1 MNKVTLQEKLM
12 ADLKDAMKS
21 KDKVKKSVITM
32 IRASIK
38 QFEVDNRAEM
48 TDQQILEIMF
58 KQVKQKR
65 DAIVEFTKGNRE
77 DLVEEAKAEIEVIM
91 NYLPKQLTEDEIRVL
106 VKEAVEA
113 VGATSPKDMGKLMGA
128 LMPKVKGKADG
139 KVVNKIVREFI

>member
-1 MNKVTLQEKLM
+1 MTLQEKLM

>member
-1 MNKVTLQEKLM
+1 MTLKEKLM

-48 TDQQILEIMF
+48 TEQQILEIMF

-77 DLVEEAKAEIEVIM
+77 DLVDEAKAEIEVIM

-139 KVVNKIVREFI
+139 KVVNNIVREFI

>member
-1 MNKVTLQEKLM
+1 MTLKEQLM

-21 KDKVKKSVITM
+21 KDKMKKSVITM

-38 QFEVDNRAEM
+38 QFEVDNRAELS
-48 TDQQILEIMF
+48 DEQILDIMF

-65 DAIVEFTKGNRE
+65 DAIVEFEKGDRA
-77 DLVEEAKAEIEVIM
+77 DLVDEAKAEIEVLM

-128 LMPKVKGKADG
+128 LMPKIKGKADG
-139 KVVNKIVREFI
+139 KVVNKIVREYL

>member
-1 MNKVTLQEKLM
+1 VNNVTLKEKLM

-48 TDQQILEIMF
+48 TEQQILEIMF

-77 DLVEEAKAEIEVIM
+77 DLVDEAKAEIEVIM

-139 KVVNKIVREFI
+139 KVVNNIVREFI